1 MRMEILFDV
10 EVYPVSMAKAH
21 SGIIEKFNK
30 ASYWKVGNDAY
41 IGRGSPLGN
50 PYSSKPSKYDVTYVD
65 TQEDAVARFE
75 SDLYGRRLSPEAYE
89 ALGELILHSKSAP
102 LTLHCFCNLD
112 HPCHGRVIQKFITT
126 RGGRLNG

>member
-1 MRMEILFDV
+1 MEILFDV

-30 ASYWKVGNDAY
+30 ASYWMVGNDAY

-65 TQEDAVARFE
+65 TPEEAVARFE
-75 SDLYGRRLSPEAYE
+75 SDLKGRRLSPEAYE
-89 ALGELILHSKSAP
+89 ALGELILHSKNAP
-102 LTLHCFCNLD
+102 LTLHCFCSLD
-112 HPCHGRVIQKFITT
+112 QPCHGRVIQKFITT
-126 RGGRLNG
+126 RGGRINEL